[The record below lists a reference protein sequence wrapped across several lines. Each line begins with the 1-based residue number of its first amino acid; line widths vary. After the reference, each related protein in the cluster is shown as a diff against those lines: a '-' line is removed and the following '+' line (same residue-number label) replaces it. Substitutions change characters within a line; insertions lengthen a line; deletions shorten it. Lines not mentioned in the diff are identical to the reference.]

1 MSDRYM
7 SDPKR
12 LLLLDY
18 YYRVLYTQQS
28 NKVNSNAQFQI
39 LAPCNA
45 KNAVWGSE
53 KPVQET
59 CPPQNLHPKGIP
71 CMNIWNNSTKRKTI
85 VNETY

>member
-1 MSDRYM
+1 MSD
-7 SDPKR
+7 SKH
-12 LLLLDY
+12 LLSY
-18 YYRVLYTQQS
+18 YQTLETQRS
-28 NKVNSNAQFQI
+28 NLFTLTSSQFQVSP
-39 LAPCNA
+39 PCNA

-59 CPPQNLHPKGIP
+59 CPPQNLHPVGIP